1 MSGLKRGTDGP
12 ANAAGQHEAALSGED
27 QREVKRM
34 KLLQFVSSVS
44 LIALIFLCLAW
55 ELWLAPLRPGGSGLV
70 MKTLP
75 LLLPLM
81 GILKGRRY
89 TYQWAP
95 MLMLVY
101 FTEGAVRAWS
111 DKGLSAGLAVAE
123 VVLALVFFFAAIYY
137 AKFSAP
143 SRHAQSGSR

>member
-1 MSGLKRGTDGP
+1 MKTLQR
-12 ANAAGQHEAALSGED
+12 LS
-27 QREVKRM
+27 
-34 KLLQFVSSVS
+34 SIS

-70 MKTLP
+70 LKTLP

-95 MLMLVY
+95 MLMLAY
-101 FTEGAVRAWS
+101 FTEGVVRAWS
-111 DKGLSAGLAVAE
+111 DRGLSAQLAVAE
-123 VVLALVFFFAAIYY
+123 IVLSGVFFFAAIYY

-143 SRHAQSGSR
+143 SRQAP

>member
-1 MSGLKRGTDGP
+1 MK
-12 ANAAGQHEAALSGED
+12 AL
-27 QREVKRM
+27 QI
-34 KLLQFVSSVS
+34 VSSVS

-55 ELWLAPLRPGGSGLV
+55 ELALAPIRPGGSSLAL
-70 MKTLP
+70 KALP

-95 MLMLVY
+95 MLVLAY
-101 FTEGAVRAWS
+101 FTEGVVRAWS
-111 DKGLSAGLAVAE
+111 DSGLSAWLAGAE
-123 VVLALVFFFAAIYY
+123 VALSVAFFFAAIYY

-143 SRHAQSGSR
+143 SRQAQ